1 VFCRFIGFSY
11 FAYFAALLL
20 KLNEKQQISKEI
32 CRAEHEY
39 MNMQQQQP
47 PHLTL

>member
-1 VFCRFIGFSY
+1 VFCRFIGFS
-11 FAYFAALLL
+11 YFAALLL